1 MKKYFLLFAVV
12 LAFALGGCADLAAKL
27 CTVTF
32 NANGVGENPKPLIV
46 ESGAKLSAEQLPALP
61 ETDGKIFGGWFKD
74 AACTNQWK
82 NDSDAVTKNITL
94 YAKWTVK
101 AVPLTPLTPAIKT
114 FTVKFDIQGIGA
126 APAVLRVREGAK
138 LSDEQ
143 LPALP
148 ETNGKIFGGWFKE
161 AACTN
166 QWKKDSDTVT
176 QNISLYA
183 KWSEKPIPGTP
194 LTPAIKKYTVKF
206 DTQGIASNPSDIIIE
221 EGKLIPAS
229 QFPTVSAPKK
239 RFDGWYKEPACTNKW
254 DLTVDTVTQNITLY
268 AKWTTLYTVNF
279 NARKIYTQS
288 IAPVTVAE
296 GDRIPAG
303 SLLPPSHRTWDFGGW
318 YRDKTCTQEWTAADT
333 VTADMTLYAKWMP
346 KSIEAQ
352 DLWKSKI
359 SNGTDNYFRIPALAE
374 TRDGTLIAVTDLRY
388 GHTAD
393 IGRFGPNG
401 EWGQPSHIHRVDL
414 VLKRSSD
421 HGLTWDDSA
430 LKITNAPDKPVKYG
444 YGDAAIVADRDSD
457 DVLILCAHGN
467 TRYGHYKAG
476 EQDTRLKVVRLRSH
490 DGGKNFTEPEEIT
503 DSIYNLSDNWGTLFF
518 GSGKIMQSR
527 LIKNSGYHRLYAVIL
542 VKNTNTAL
550 AGNFV
555 LYSDD
560 FGDTWRVLGS
570 SSSSPVGDGNEA
582 KAEELP
588 DGRVLLSS
596 RTENGRLFNIFTYTN
611 EASAAGSWETQKKAN
626 LGQERGTNG
635 EILIV
640 PARNTATQQTEY
652 LALQSIP
659 LSSKAHPK
667 SGEPHIRTDVG
678 IYWRPITSGITLD
691 AFVNKDSWK
700 KHQRF
705 SGESG
710 YSTMVM
716 QQDFRLGFLFEKHD
730 GITGASDMNDVYD
743 IRYENLSLSGITD
756 GQYEAAFLRE

>member
-1 MKKYFLLFAVV
+1 MRREGTAVKVVRTKSVRKMFRAGLFSSEVCMKKYFLLFAVV

-32 NANGVGENPKPLIV
+32 DTNGVGENPKPLIV

-61 ETDGKIFGGWFKD
+61 ETDGKVFGGWFKD
-74 AACTNQWK
+74 AACINQWK
-82 NDSDAVTKNITL
+82 KDSDTVTKNITL

-101 AVPLTPLTPAIKT
+101 AVPLTPLTPAIKV
-114 FTVKFDIQGIGA
+114 FTVTFDTQGIGA
-126 APAVLRVREGAK
+126 APAALRVREGAK

-143 LPALP
+143 LPALSK
-148 ETNGKIFGGWFKE
+148 TDGKTFGGWFKE
-161 AACTN
+161 SACIN
-166 QWKKDSDTVT
+166 QWKKDSDTV
-176 QNISLYA
+176 
-183 KWSEKPIPGTP
+183 
-194 LTPAIKKYTVKF
+194 V
-206 DTQGIASNPSDIIIE
+206 
-221 EGKLIPAS
+221 
-229 QFPTVSAPKK
+229 
-239 RFDGWYKEPACTNKW
+239 
-254 DLTVDTVTQNITLY
+254 QNITLY

-288 IAPVTVAE
+288 IESVLVAD

-303 SLLPPSHRTWDFGGW
+303 SLPSPSHLTWDFGGW
-318 YRDKTCTQEWTAADT
+318 YRDKTCTQAWTAADT
-333 VTADMTLYAKWMP
+333 VTADMTLYAKWRP
-346 KSIEAQ
+346 KSIGAH
-352 DLWKSKI
+352 DLWKSKD
-359 SNGTDNYFRIPALAE
+359 SNGRDNYFRIPALAE

-401 EWGQPSHIHRVDL
+401 EWGKSSHIHRVDL

-421 HGLTWDDSA
+421 HGLHWDDSA
-430 LKITNAPDKPVKYG
+430 LKITNAPDKPVQYG

-457 DVLILCAHGN
+457 DVLILCAHGD
-467 TRYGHYKAG
+467 TRYGHYEKETQA
-476 EQDTRLKVVRLRSH
+476 TRLKVVRLRSH
-490 DGGKNFTEPEEIT
+490 DGGKNFTEPQEIT
-503 DSIYNLSDNWGTLFF
+503 DSIYNLNANWGTLFF

-527 LIKNSGYHRLYAVIL
+527 SVKNGGYYRLYAVIL
-542 VKNTNTAL
+542 VTNMNKKS

-560 FGDTWRVLGS
+560 FGETWHVLGS
-570 SSSSPVGDGNEA
+570 PASSPVGDGNEA

-640 PARNTATQQTEY
+640 PARNTATQRTEY

-659 LSSKAHPK
+659 LSSKPHPK
-667 SGEPHIRTDVG
+667 SREPHIRTDVG

-691 AFVNKDSWK
+691 AFVNTGSWK

-710 YSTMVM
+710 YSTMAM

-743 IRYENLSLSGITD
+743 IRYESLTLSGITG
-756 GQYEAAFLRE
+756 GQYEAAFLSE

>member
-1 MKKYFLLFAVV
+1 MRREGTAVKVVRTKSVRKMFRAGLFSSEVCMKKYFLLFAVV
-12 LAFALGGCADLAAKL
+12 LAFALGGCADLAAKF

-32 NANGVGENPKPLIV
+32 NANGVGRNPETLTV
-46 ESGAKLSAEQLPALP
+46 EVGTKLSDKQLPALP
-61 ETDGKIFGGWFKD
+61 ETDGKIFGGWFKE

-82 NDSDAVTKNITL
+82 NDSDTVTKNITL

-101 AVPLTPLTPAIKT
+101 AVLLTPLTPAIKRY
-114 FTVKFDIQGIGA
+114 TVKFDTQGIGA
-126 APAVLRVREGAK
+126 APAALRVREGAK

-143 LPALP
+143 LPALSK
-148 ETNGKIFGGWFKE
+148 TDGKTFGGWFKE
-161 AACTN
+161 SACIN
-166 QWKKDSDTVT
+166 QWKKDSDTV
-176 QNISLYA
+176 
-183 KWSEKPIPGTP
+183 
-194 LTPAIKKYTVKF
+194 V
-206 DTQGIASNPSDIIIE
+206 
-221 EGKLIPAS
+221 
-229 QFPTVSAPKK
+229 
-239 RFDGWYKEPACTNKW
+239 
-254 DLTVDTVTQNITLY
+254 QNITLY

-296 GDRIPAG
+296 GDTISAG
-303 SLLPPSHRTWDFGGW
+303 SLPSPSHRTWDFGGW
-318 YRDKTCTQEWTAADT
+318 YRDKTCTQAWTAADT

-374 TRDGTLIAVTDLRY
+374 TKDGTLIAVTDLRY

-401 EWGQPSHIHRVDL
+401 EWGQSSHIHRVDL

-430 LKITNAPDKPVKYG
+430 LKITNAPDNPVKYG
-444 YGDAAIVADRDSD
+444 YGDAAIVADRASD
-457 DVLILCAHGN
+457 DVLILCAHGD
-467 TRYGHYKAG
+467 TRYGHYEAG
-476 EQDTRLKVVRLRSH
+476 KQATRLKVVRLRSH

-503 DSIYNLSDNWGTLFF
+503 DSIYNLNHNWGTLFF

-542 VKNTNTAL
+542 VRNKSNSL

-555 LYSDD
+555 LYSDN
-560 FGDTWRVLGS
+560 FGETWHVLGS
-570 SSSSPVGDGNEA
+570 PSSSPVGNGDEA

-596 RTENGRLFNIFTYTN
+596 RTKNGRLFNIFTYTN
-611 EASAAGSWETQKKAN
+611 NASGTGSWGGGEKAD

-640 PARNTATQQTEY
+640 PARNTATQKTEY

-678 IYWRPITSGITLD
+678 IYWRPIMPGITLD

-705 SGESG
+705 FGESG

-730 GITGASDMNDVYD
+730 GITGAADMNDVYD
-743 IRYENLSLSGITD
+743 IRYESLTLSGITG

>member
-61 ETDGKIFGGWFKD
+61 ETDGKIFGGWFKE

-82 NDSDAVTKNITL
+82 KDSDTVTKNITL

-101 AVPLTPLTPAIKT
+101 AVLLTPLTPAIKRY
-114 FTVKFDIQGIGA
+114 TVKFDTQGIGA
-126 APAVLRVREGAK
+126 APAALRVREGAK

-143 LPALP
+143 LPALSK
-148 ETNGKIFGGWFKE
+148 TDGKTFGGWFKE
-161 AACTN
+161 SACIN
-166 QWKKDSDTVT
+166 QWKKDSDTV
-176 QNISLYA
+176 
-183 KWSEKPIPGTP
+183 
-194 LTPAIKKYTVKF
+194 V
-206 DTQGIASNPSDIIIE
+206 
-221 EGKLIPAS
+221 
-229 QFPTVSAPKK
+229 
-239 RFDGWYKEPACTNKW
+239 
-254 DLTVDTVTQNITLY
+254 QNITLY

-288 IAPVTVAE
+288 IESVTVAD

-303 SLLPPSHRTWDFGGW
+303 SLPSPSHLTWDFGGW
-318 YRDKTCTQEWTAADT
+318 YRDKTYMQAWTAADT

-346 KSIEAQ
+346 KSIEAHGV
-352 DLWKSKI
+352 WKSKI
-359 SNGTDNYFRIPALAE
+359 SKGTDDCCRMPALAG

-421 HGLTWDDSA
+421 HGLTWDASA
-430 LKITNAPDKPVKYG
+430 LKITNAPDNPVKYG
-444 YGDAAIVADRDSD
+444 YGDAAIVADRVSD
-457 DVLILCAHGN
+457 DVLILCAHGD

-476 EQDTRLKVVRLRSH
+476 KQATRLKVVRLRSN

-503 DSIYNLSDNWGTLFF
+503 DSIYNLNASWGTLFF

-527 LIKNSGYHRLYAVIL
+527 LIKNGGYYRLYAVIL

-560 FGDTWRVLGS
+560 FGETWHVLGS
-570 SSSSPVGDGNEA
+570 PSSSPVGNGDEA

-596 RTENGRLFNIFTYTN
+596 RTKNCRLFNIFTYTN
-611 EASAAGSWETQKKAN
+611 KASGTGSWGGGEKAD

-667 SGEPHIRTDVG
+667 SEEPHIRTDVG

-700 KHQRF
+700 THQRF

-716 QQDFRLGFLFEKHD
+716 QQDFRFGFLFEKHD
-730 GITGASDMNDVYD
+730 GITGAADMNDVYD
-743 IRYENLSLSGITD
+743 IRYESLTLSGITG